1 MDERDLSLG
10 CYEISR
16 ERYRE
21 LKYFC
26 RQYADKKAKAAEA
39 RLPGGQALDGMPHGS
54 AVGDPTARRAEKAM
68 RYARDVELI
77 ERVAAEAAPDC
88 TRELLRNVTEGTP
101 WEYLPA
107 ADAPRRAFY
116 EARRK
121 FFWLLDLRKG

>member
-77 ERVAAEAAPDC
+77 ERCAADAAPGYAK
-88 TRELLRNVTEGTP
+88 ELLRNVTEGTP

-107 ADAPRRAFY
+107 ACCGRRQFY
-116 EARRK
+116 ELRRR
-121 FFWLLDLRKG
+121 FFWLLDREKG

>member
-101 WEYLPA
+101 WEHLPA
-107 ADAPRRAFY
+107 ACCGRRQFY
-116 EARRK
+116 ELRRR
-121 FFWLLDLRKG
+121 FFWLLDREKG